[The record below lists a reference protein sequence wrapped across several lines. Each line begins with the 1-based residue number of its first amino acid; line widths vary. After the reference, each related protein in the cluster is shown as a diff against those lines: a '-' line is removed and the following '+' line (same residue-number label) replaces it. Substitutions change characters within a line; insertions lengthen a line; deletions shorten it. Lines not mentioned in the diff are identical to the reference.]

1 MKKVLFILGPTAV
14 GKTYFSVKLAQKFNG
29 EIISSDSVQ
38 IYRGLDIGSAKVTKD
53 EMQGITH
60 HAIDILEPE
69 EEFSVYEFVEYT
81 RKKIDEIIA
90 RNKLPIVV
98 GGTGLYV
105 KALLGGYNFGGTE
118 KDEKLRQELEK
129 LAKEKGN
136 DYLFEMLKQ
145 KDEKLAEKTDKN
157 NLVRLIRAIEIA
169 SSNGEKTQ
177 NKVDIDALVVALNR
191 ERSLLYADINK
202 RVDIMLQNGLI
213 EEVEGLKKR
222 GLTAQNQSM
231 RAIDYK
237 EVLAYLDGEYSYE
250 QMVEILKQHS
260 RNYAKRQL
268 TFLRGMENVHFVDT
282 EDRAKAF
289 DTLSKLIENW
299 R

>member
-38 IYRGLDIGSAKVTKD
+38 IYRGLDIGSAKVTKE
-53 EMQGITH
+53 EMQGVPH
-60 HAIDILEPE
+60 YAIDILEPE

-81 RKKIDEIIA
+81 RKKIDEIIS

-118 KDEKLRQELEK
+118 KDENLRKKLENLSNEQ
-129 LAKEKGN
+129 
-136 DYLFEMLKQ
+136 LFEMLSR
-145 KDEKLAEKTDKN
+145 KDEKLAQKTDKN
-157 NLVRLIRAIEIA
+157 NKVRLIRAIEIA

-191 ERSLLYADINK
+191 ERSLLYSDINK

-213 EEVEGLKKR
+213 EEVEGLRKR

-237 EVLAYLDGEYSYE
+237 EVLAYLDDEYSYE
-250 QMVEILKQHS
+250 KMVEILKQHS

-282 EDRAKAF
+282 EDREKAF
-289 DTLSKLIENW
+289 KTLSNMIEKW
-299 R
+299 K

>member
-53 EMQGITH
+53 EMQGIPH

-237 EVLAYLDGEYSYE
+237 EVLAYLDGECSYE